1 MIIPFHHAQVEEP
14 AAKRLLRPNQGAR
27 SVGLARRKQRFLQ
40 FKRTA
45 ASGTHGMF
53 ILVGLLALRWHMLAS
68 ISIPI
73 VVISVILG
81 CVTLTLGYTQRL
93 SSWPVLLIDSITI
106 ALLIKGTGGAGSPLL
121 ALTFLLI
128 LQGGLLGGGNGA
140 LAGSA
145 AGIAILLMLNLTMRH
160 PINAIVVDLTF
171 LNLVCGFGSSWLWQR
186 ASELLSMSFD
196 DLDQQKHDLPE
207 AESARP
213 SSRWQRLNLQ
223 IAACPT
229 LEQLARLTTSHAAT
243 IVRRDVTVELLSSM
257 SPDKPIAR
265 DGAVTCIP
273 IITDDTC
280 GQITVDIPASELS
293 SVQRKALEQLASLV
307 AMRSAA
313 LRNAAWQKRQEAA
326 LAALWE
332 ISGLLRITH
341 TRYEN
346 VRDGLSRLA
355 AALDLN
361 WLALLVPNELQTLAP
376 IMIVR
381 GRATPIAPLISGAH
395 LRIAA
400 EALRG
405 ERPLVRSE
413 GNDVLACLPICL
425 TGHAPL
431 VLVARGNAAD
441 AATQALLMLFGNLLA
456 ERLASDSA
464 SIYNKTCLYQA
475 AIA

>member
-1 MIIPFHHAQVEEP
+1 MIIPLHHARVEEP

-27 SVGLARRKQRFLQ
+27 LVGSARRKQRFLQ
-40 FKRTA
+40 LKHAA
-45 ASGTHGMF
+45 ASATRGMF

-68 ISIPI
+68 ISMPI
-73 VVISVILG
+73 VVIGVIFG

-93 SSWPVLLIDSITI
+93 SSWPELLIDSITV

-121 ALTFLLI
+121 VLTLLLI
-128 LQGGLLGGGNGA
+128 LQGGLLGGSNGA
-140 LAGSA
+140 LAGSG

-171 LNLVCGFGSSWLWQR
+171 LYLVCGFGSSWLWQR
-186 ASELLSMSFD
+186 ASMLLSSSFD
-196 DLDQQKHDLPE
+196 DLNQHKHDLPK

-213 SSRWQRLNLQ
+213 SSDWQCLNLQ
-223 IAACPT
+223 IAACTT
-229 LEQLARLTTSHAAT
+229 LEQLSRLTTSHAAT
-243 IVRRDVTVELLSSM
+243 IVRRDVAVELPSST
-257 SPDKPIAR
+257 SRDRPTAR
-265 DGAVTCIP
+265 DGAATCIP
-273 IITDDTC
+273 IIADDTR
-280 GQITVDIPASELS
+280 GLITVDIPASELS
-293 SVQRKALEQLASLV
+293 SVQREALEQLASLV
-307 AMRSAA
+307 ALRSAA

-332 ISGLLRITH
+332 ISGLLRITN
-341 TRYEN
+341 TCYEN

-355 AALDLN
+355 VALDLN

-381 GRATPIAPLISGAH
+381 GRASSIAPSIGGAH

-413 GNDVLACLPICL
+413 GSDVLACLPICL

-431 VLVARGNAAD
+431 VLVARGKAAD

-456 ERLASDSA
+456 ERLAFDSA
-464 SIYNKTCLYQA
+464 SLYNETCLYQA
-475 AIA
+475 AMA

>member
-1 MIIPFHHAQVEEP
+1 MIIPLHHAHVEEP
-14 AAKRLLRPNQGAR
+14 ATKRLLRPNQGAR
-27 SVGLARRKQRFLQ
+27 LVGLARRKQQFLQ

-45 ASGTHGMF
+45 ASGTRGMF

-68 ISIPI
+68 ISMPI
-73 VVISVILG
+73 ILIGVILG
-81 CVTLTLGYTQRL
+81 CAALTFGYTQRL
-93 SSWPVLLIDSITI
+93 SSWPELLIDSITV

-121 ALTFLLI
+121 ALTLLLI
-128 LQGGLLGGGNGA
+128 LQGGLLGGSNGA
-140 LAGSA
+140 LAGSG

-160 PINAIVVDLTF
+160 PINVIVIDLAF
-171 LNLVCGFGSSWLWQR
+171 LHLVCGFGSSWLWQR
-186 ASELLSMSFD
+186 ASVLLSISFD
-196 DLDQQKHDLPE
+196 NLDQQKHDIPE

-213 SSRWQRLNLQ
+213 SSLWQGLNLQ
-223 IAACPT
+223 IAACTT
-229 LEQLARLTTSHAAT
+229 LEQLVRLTTSHAVT
-243 IVRRDVTVELLSSM
+243 IVRRDVTVELPGSM
-257 SPDKPIAR
+257 SSDKPIAR
-265 DGAVTCIP
+265 DRAVTCIP
-273 IITDDTC
+273 IITDDTR
-280 GQITVDIPASELS
+280 GLITVDIPASELS
-293 SVQRKALEQLASLV
+293 SVQREALEQLASLV
-307 AMRSAA
+307 ALRSAA

-381 GRATPIAPLISGAH
+381 GRATPIAPSISGAH

-413 GNDVLACLPICL
+413 GKDVLACLPICL

-431 VLVARGNAAD
+431 VLMARGNAAD

-464 SIYNKTCLYQA
+464 SLYSETCLYQA
-475 AIA
+475 AMA